1 MNPYFR
7 PRRSMLYVPGCN
19 THYLERARTLHADS
33 VILDLGDP
41 ILFDSKEAARDNI
54 VQYVKEG
61 GYGSREVIVRV
72 NDLDSIWG
80 SKDIKAVAK
89 LPVDAVLFP
98 NIESREHVLTALS
111 KLDAAGGGHLPI
123 MVMIESPI
131 AVLNAKEIASASDRI
146 ACIIMATSDLI
157 SQLHARVT
165 HERSAIL
172 TSLSLV
178 ILAARAYGRAVV
190 DGITTDFNNMHSFE
204 YACRLGRDMGFD
216 GKSLVHPAQLAYS
229 NDAYTPKASEVT
241 HARAIIQAVKESNQ
255 AGRGTVVVENKLVE
269 HHHVRAAER
278 LIKLSEMI
286 IQSEEGYDLHS
297 TEHKINLKNELN
309 SDDQVI
315 TPIKF
320 AST

>member
-1 MNPYFR
+1 MNQYFR

-41 ILFDSKEAARDNI
+41 VLVECKVQSRENV
-54 VQYVKEG
+54 VQYVTEG
-61 GYGSREVIVRV
+61 GYGSREVVIRV
-72 NDLDSIWG
+72 NDIDSQWG
-80 SKDIKAVAK
+80 PDDIKAAAK
-89 LPVDAVLFP
+89 TNADAILFP
-98 NIESREHVLTALS
+98 NIESREDVLTALS
-111 KLDAAGGGHLPI
+111 LLDDAGGSHLPI

-146 ACIIMATSDLI
+146 VCIVMATSDLI
-157 SQLHARVT
+157 SQLHAQVT

-178 ILAARAYGRAVV
+178 VLAARAYGRAVV
-190 DGITTDFNNMHSFE
+190 DGITSDFKNMHSFE

-229 NDAYTPKASEVT
+229 NDAYTPKASEVA
-241 HARAIIQAVKESNQ
+241 HARDIIVALKAANA
-255 AGRGTVVVENKLVE
+255 AGQGTVVVNDKFVE

-278 LIKLSEMI
+278 LLKLHDMI
-286 IQSEEGYDLHS
+286 TTLE
-297 TEHKINLKNELN
+297 
-309 SDDQVI
+309 
-315 TPIKF
+315 
-320 AST
+320 ASYV

>member
-1 MNPYFR
+1 MNHYFR

-41 ILFDSKEAARDNI
+41 ILIGCKEASRDNI
-54 VQYVKEG
+54 VQYVNEG
-61 GYGSREVIVRV
+61 GYGSREVVVRV

-80 SKDIKAVAK
+80 PDDIKAVAK

-98 NIESREHVLTALS
+98 NIESREHVLTALAR
-111 KLDAAGGGHLPI
+111 LDAAGGSHLPI

-146 ACIIMATSDLI
+146 VCIVMATSDLI

-190 DGITTDFNNMHSFE
+190 DGITSDFKNMHSFE

-216 GKSLVHPAQLAYS
+216 GKSLVHPAQLPYS
-229 NDAYTPKASEVT
+229 NDAYTPKASEVA
-241 HARAIIQAVKESNQ
+241 HAREVIQALKEANE
-255 AGRGTVVVENKLVE
+255 AGKGTVVVDDKLVE

-286 IQSEEGYDLHS
+286 VKLEEGYDL
-297 TEHKINLKNELN
+297 
-309 SDDQVI
+309 
-315 TPIKF
+315 
-320 AST
+320 

>member
-1 MNPYFR
+1 MNHYFR

-41 ILFDSKEAARDNI
+41 ILIESKENSRNNI
-54 VQYVKEG
+54 VRYVTEG
-61 GYGSREVIVRV
+61 GYGSREVVVRV
-72 NDLDSIWG
+72 NDLDSMWG
-80 SKDIKAVAK
+80 ADDIKAVAK

-111 KLDAAGGGHLPI
+111 RLDEAGGSHLPI

-146 ACIIMATSDLI
+146 VCMVMATSDLI
-157 SQLHARVT
+157 SQLHGRVT
-165 HERSAIL
+165 HERFAIL

-190 DGITTDFNNMHSFE
+190 DGITTDFANMFSFE

-216 GKSLVHPAQLAYS
+216 GKSLVHPAQLSYS
-229 NDAYTPKASEVT
+229 NDAYTPKASEVA
-241 HARAIIQAVKESNQ
+241 HARAIIQTAKEANE
-255 AGRGTVVVENKLVE
+255 AGKGTVVVDNKLVE

-286 IQSEEGYDLHS
+286 LKLEEGYDL
-297 TEHKINLKNELN
+297 
-309 SDDQVI
+309 
-315 TPIKF
+315 
-320 AST
+320 

>member
-1 MNPYFR
+1 MNHYFR

-41 ILFDSKEAARDNI
+41 ILFESKEASRDNI
-54 VQYVKEG
+54 MQFVTEG
-61 GYGSREVIVRV
+61 GYGSREVVVRV

-80 SKDIKAVAK
+80 SKDIKAVAR
-89 LPVDAVLFP
+89 LPINAVLFP

-111 KLDAAGGGHLPI
+111 KLDTAGGGHLPI

-241 HARAIIQAVKESNQ
+241 HARAIIQAVKEANQ
-255 AGRGTVVVENKLVE
+255 AGRGTLVVENKLVE

-286 IQSEEGYDLHS
+286 NQLEEGYDLYS
-297 TEHKINLKNELN
+297 TEHKINLKHGLK
-309 SDDQVI
+309 SDDQSI

>member
-1 MNPYFR
+1 MNQYFR

-41 ILFDSKEAARDNI
+41 VLVECK
-54 VQYVKEG
+54 VQSRENVVKYVTEG
-61 GYGSREVIVRV
+61 GYGSREVVIRV
-72 NDLDSIWG
+72 NDIDSQWG
-80 SKDIKAVAK
+80 PDDIKAAAK
-89 LPVDAVLFP
+89 TNADAILFP
-98 NIESREHVLTALS
+98 NIESREDVLTALS
-111 KLDAAGGGHLPI
+111 LLDDAGGSHLPI

-146 ACIIMATSDLI
+146 VCIVMATSDLI
-157 SQLHARVT
+157 SQLHAQVT

-178 ILAARAYGRAVV
+178 VLAARAYGRAVV
-190 DGITTDFNNMHSFE
+190 DGITSDFKNMHSFE

-229 NDAYTPKASEVT
+229 NDAYTPKASEVA
-241 HARAIIQAVKESNQ
+241 HARDIIVALKAANA
-255 AGRGTVVVENKLVE
+255 AGQGTVVVNDKFVE

-278 LIKLSEMI
+278 LLKLHDMI
-286 IQSEEGYDLHS
+286 TTLE
-297 TEHKINLKNELN
+297 
-309 SDDQVI
+309 
-315 TPIKF
+315 
-320 AST
+320 ASYV

>member
-1 MNPYFR
+1 MNQYFR

-41 ILFDSKEAARDNI
+41 VLVECKVQSRENI
-54 VQYVKEG
+54 VQYVTEG
-61 GYGSREVIVRV
+61 GYGSREVVIRV
-72 NDLDSIWG
+72 NDIDSQWG
-80 SKDIKAVAK
+80 PDDIKTAAK
-89 LPVDAVLFP
+89 TNADAILFP
-98 NIESREHVLTALS
+98 NIESREDVLTALS
-111 KLDAAGGGHLPI
+111 LLNAAGGSHLPI

-146 ACIIMATSDLI
+146 VCIVMATSDLI
-157 SQLHARVT
+157 SQLHAQVT

-178 ILAARAYGRAVV
+178 VLAARAYGRAVV
-190 DGITTDFNNMHSFE
+190 DGITSDFKNMHSFE

-229 NDAYTPKASEVT
+229 NDAYTPKGTELA
-241 HARAIIQAVKESNQ
+241 HARDIIVALKAANA
-255 AGRGTVVVENKLVE
+255 AGQGTVVVNDKFVE

-278 LIKLSEMI
+278 LLKLHDMI
-286 IQSEEGYDLHS
+286 TTLE
-297 TEHKINLKNELN
+297 
-309 SDDQVI
+309 
-315 TPIKF
+315 
-320 AST
+320 ASYV